1 MERHSASPRDLNTEA
16 IDAACDLLEGGDY
29 EAVDRIIWGTLP
41 RLSETAY
48 EERIRI
54 YMLLLAL
61 PDRPIGT
68 SIQEDALR
76 VARHIID
83 HREEFSVRYRL
94 WAYMIFDTYKGKWT
108 PDSERNEY
116 FAVNEAQAVL
126 VHQCSREDRDVALT
140 VIASQSPD
148 EDQIKLCLNELLHEA
163 NAFAITQAVT
173 SAPVAFHKHTNLE
186 YLERALD
193 QVKSP
198 GGFVADIL
206 RKKMETVIAIMEED
220 IEEENLDRQ
229 DLHVK
234 LVMCYCNLRMIPGAY
249 MQQTYS
255 EYYLAYAAAYLDEP
269 ELGLIHAYTAIAMAR
284 RLRMSHLEQ
293 LGIAVRDHLQERAP
307 YESESDEKYGS

>member
-1 MERHSASPRDLNTEA
+1 MERQSASPRDVNTKA
-16 IDAACDLLEGGDY
+16 IDAACDLLREGDY
-29 EAVDRIIWGTLP
+29 AAVDRIVCGTLP
-41 RLSETAY
+41 KLAETAY

-61 PDRPIGT
+61 PNHPIST
-68 SIQEDALR
+68 SVQEDALR
-76 VARHIID
+76 VVRHIID

-94 WAYMIFDTYKGKWT
+94 WAYMIFDAYKGKWT
-108 PDSERNEY
+108 TDSERNEY
-116 FAVNEAQAVL
+116 FAVQEAQEVL

-148 EDQIKLCLNELLHEA
+148 FDQIKLCLNELLDGA
-163 NAFAITQAVT
+163 NAFDITQAVT

-206 RKKMETVIAIMEED
+206 RKKMETVIAMMEED
-220 IEEENLDRQ
+220 IEEENLDRK

-234 LVMCYCNLRMIPGAY
+234 LVMCYANLRMIPGAW

-255 EYYLAYAAAYLDEP
+255 EYYLAYAAAYLNEP
-269 ELGLIHAYTAIAMAR
+269 ELGLIHAYTAISMAR
-284 RLRMSHLEQ
+284 RLGIAHLEQ
-293 LGIAVRDHLQERAP
+293 LAIAVRDHLQERAP
-307 YESESDEKYGS
+307 YESESDEEYGS